1 MNPARIKFA
10 ALGSVL
16 IGLLAGCAQIP
27 LQPELS
33 TAEQQSLMPTWQRHA
48 LAIKN
53 LQDWQ
58 CLGRIAIRTENQGGT
73 VNLDWKQTGDFSRI
87 TLSAPLNQGVVELKG
102 QPHLMM
108 ITDSSGNQEIT
119 QDPQATIA
127 KLTGWQIPL
136 AALPDWIR
144 GIPHQPKVT
153 FNLNA
158 QGLLQTLHDSGWTI
172 EYEQYMPPAAAPIA
186 LPKKINV
193 SKDNVTL
200 KLIVDS
206 WSVPPIAPEPQ
217 P

>member
-1 MNPARIKFA
+1 MSPFRIRLA
-10 ALGSVL
+10 AFGGIL
-16 IGLLAGCAQIP
+16 IGAIAGCAQIP
-27 LQPELS
+27 IQPEIS
-33 TAEQQSLMPTWQRHA
+33 AAQQQSLMPTWQRHA

-53 LQDWQ
+53 QRDWQ
-58 CLGRIAIRTENQGGT
+58 CIGRIAIRTETQGGT
-73 VNLDWKQTGDFSRI
+73 VNLDWKQTGDFSRV

-102 QPHLMM
+102 QPNLMM

-119 QDPQATIA
+119 HDPQATIA
-127 KLTGWQIPL
+127 KLTGWQIPI

-144 GIPHQPKVT
+144 GIPHHANAT

-172 EYEQYMPPAAAPIA
+172 EYERYMPAAAA
-186 LPKKINV
+186 TLPLPQKISV
-193 SKDNVTL
+193 SKDNVVL

-206 WSVPPIAPEPQ
+206 WSARPMTSEPQ